1 MVIDNENAIYEDD
14 YRIKMLKNNKIAGLL
29 DFKTEYINNK
39 AVNYYDVTGM
49 KSLKQISDAGILGY
63 EEITAIV
70 KSLNSLI
77 NNLKGYLLPADS
89 IILEFEYIFMDME
102 TETIFFCYNP
112 LHTLN
117 IEESIRELFR
127 DFLGIIDHSDRRT
140 VELTYDIY
148 CQSMKENFTLNHI
161 IENIEGKRV
170 YKECGDN
177 RQNVNMLRETEE
189 EISGDDNE
197 GILKQV
203 KRFIRKL
210 IGEHEEENKDS
221 VYDEI
226 SEEESYEKSDET
238 MLIGDVDFNHDSG
251 ISLTNTSDGE
261 VIFIP
266 GCPCV
271 LGKNVNKC
279 DVIINESVISRIHM
293 KFVEDNNGI
302 YIEDMGSISIEDGN
316 VYGRLGGYNPE
327 TKDITLNVEMLK
339 SNNPA
344 ALRETLDTII
354 HEGRHAYQ
362 DYNVNE
368 CEVHSRH
375 SEVVSWAETME
386 GGKWGY
392 CGGSSSLLGQ
402 RLYEQQSIEIDARNF
417 AADVLEK
424 YEDKLFA

>member
-1 MVIDNENAIYEDD
+1 MKCTYIHEGIDNYMVVDNENATYEDD

-39 AVNYYDVTGM
+39 AINYYDITGM

-63 EEITAIV
+63 EEIIAIV

-77 NNLKGYLLPADS
+77 NNLKSYLLPADS

-127 DFLGIIDHSDRRT
+127 NFLGIIDHSDRRT

-148 CQSMKENFTLNHI
+148 CQSMKENFTLSHI

-177 RQNVNMLRETEE
+177 GHNVNMLRETTEE
-189 EISGDDNE
+189 TSDDDNE

-210 IGEHEEENKDS
+210 LGEHEEENTDS

-226 SEEESYEKSDET
+226 LEEELYEKSDET

-261 VIFIP
+261 VISIP

-302 YIEDMGSISIEDGN
+302 YIEDMDSSNGTFVNN
-316 VYGRLGGYNPE
+316 VRLRPHEKCY
-327 TKDITLNVEMLK
+327 VESDDRIRLADM
-339 SNNPA
+339 
-344 ALRETLDTII
+344 EYIY
-354 HEGRHAYQ
+354 HQ
-362 DYNVNE
+362 
-368 CEVHSRH
+368 VH
-375 SEVVSWAETME
+375 
-386 GGKWGY
+386 
-392 CGGSSSLLGQ
+392 
-402 RLYEQQSIEIDARNF
+402 
-417 AADVLEK
+417 
-424 YEDKLFA
+424 